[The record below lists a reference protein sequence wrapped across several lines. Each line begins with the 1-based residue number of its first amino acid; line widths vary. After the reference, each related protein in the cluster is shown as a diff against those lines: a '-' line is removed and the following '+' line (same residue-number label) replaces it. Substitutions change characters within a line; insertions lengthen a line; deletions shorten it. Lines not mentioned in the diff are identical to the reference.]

1 MFELAQQDT
10 SVLPFLQSGLLQL
23 FEEFPAEG
31 CGLTR
36 TEHSILDKARV
47 GVSQLVRLFSA
58 VQAEEP
64 VQFMGD
70 WSFCKRAR
78 GLVEA
83 PQPLLEVEGDVSFY
97 EPAKNPFPD
106 QVFRKFE
113 VGLTVLRIEVLD
125 NVVDWHAHNPRTF

>member
-10 SVLPFLQSGLLQL
+10 SVLPFLQSGLLRI
-23 FEEFPAEG
+23 FEELPAEG

-36 TEHSILDKARV
+36 TEHCILDKARA

-64 VQFMGD
+64 VHFMGD
-70 WSFCKRAR
+70 WSFWKRVR

-83 PQPLLEVEGDVSFY
+83 PQPLLEVEGDVPFY
-97 EPAKNPFPD
+97 EPPKTPFPD
-106 QVFRKFE
+106 QVFRK
-113 VGLTVLRIEVLD
+113 LKLD
-125 NVVDWHAHNPRTF
+125 